1 MHWTQDRRTEEEKRE
16 DFIKRLAESGA
27 RFSRHCRNCW
37 TGERTRSQLNAD
49 EFSGRVRDLVIL
61 SGLCRGGP
69 LLDYANVAD
78 LHGFYLGKEDQHTW
92 DEARWEEEIRKRMP
106 KK

>member
-1 MHWTQDRRTEEEKRE
+1 MHWTEDRRTEKEKRE

-27 RFSRHCRNCW
+27 RFSRHCRDCW

-49 EFSGRVRDLVIL
+49 EFSGRVRDLIVIARNL
-61 SGLCRGGP
+61 IGDG

-78 LHGFYLGKEDQHTW
+78 LHGFYLGKPDQHTW
-92 DEARWEEEIRKRMP
+92 DVDRWEEEIRKRMP
-106 KK
+106 K